1 MKQSPIRKLRRDRSR
16 LVQDLAL
23 ANAGGGDRV
32 KASEIEGRIAELDK
46 EIAAIVA
53 ARGDG
58 E

>member
-23 ANAGGGDRV
+23 ANAGGGDKELAAKIEAQI
-32 KASEIEGRIAELDK
+32 KALDE

-53 ARGDG
+53 ARGDA
-58 E
+58 